1 LQTEQVQRQALEAQG
16 APTEFAQGP
25 EQAVR
30 VAGPA
35 AEGMRELLSRLS
47 SSVQQSRPSGQPVR
61 PPTPQETGIVEQ
73 PGALSLRGA
82 AAEAAPEV
90 LSDQGL
96 QRFQEM
102 QYRAP
107 TPAELAAP
115 TAGPTAPNDVLQSA
129 TEALDAQATEATE
142 QAEDLRTGAQ
152 RALTAEQRG
161 FGPESGV
168 APEQITD
175 EVLAQLSAEDLNIK
189 SLADGGDFNFDYLT
203 TPDRC
208 EGHHHGCGRG
218 TGCAAGSCDARRAHQ
233 PSDDAMRKLQSL
245 VADEIGLTR
254 KLLSAQDRRR
264 NAKRRAD
271 GCCA

>member
-1 LQTEQVQRQALEAQG
+1 MAIDPTALADEQVQRQALAAQG

-61 PPTPQETGIVEQ
+61 PPTPQEQGIVED
-73 PGALSLRGA
+73 PGGLSMRGA

-90 LSDQGL
+90 LSDEGAA
-96 QRFQEM
+96 RFAAM

-107 TPAELAAP
+107 TPAELAAGQ
-115 TAGPTAPNDVLQSA
+115 TGPTAPNDVLQSA
-129 TEALDAQATEATE
+129 SEALDAQATEAAT

-152 RALTAEQRG
+152 RALTAEDRG

-168 APEQITD
+168 APEASPMRC
-175 EVLAQLSAEDLNIK
+175 LPSSALK
-189 SLADGGDFNFDYLT
+189 S
-203 TPDRC
+203 
-208 EGHHHGCGRG
+208 
-218 TGCAAGSCDARRAHQ
+218 
-233 PSDDAMRKLQSL
+233 
-245 VADEIGLTR
+245 
-254 KLLSAQDRRR
+254 
-264 NAKRRAD
+264 
-271 GCCA
+271 